1 MQHSLQSKRRRKKK
15 LKIKPFR
22 SQKDLPNTATSIPK
36 EYAAP
41 VRSIVAKSDIKPS
54 ADNRAKILSS
64 PDLISIKGLT
74 TNVADEHRTKTEV
87 SESLKEEKAE
97 REYTLEEISVA
108 WSAFT
113 EQKLTQNK
121 QVQAV
126 FALAKLNL
134 KETYLLEIWVP
145 SETQQ
150 MYFNDY
156 RADLGDFLRKEF
168 GIRGL
173 QMEVVIDKSIE
184 SKSSG
189 VIITDKDRF
198 EAMREKNP
206 ILDELRK
213 KFNLQIDF

>member
-22 SQKDLPNTATSIPK
+22 SERELPNSTPSIPQ
-36 EYAAP
+36 EYASAA
-41 VRSIVAKSDIKPS
+41 RSIVAKSDIKPS
-54 ADNRAKILSS
+54 AENREKILSS

-74 TNVADEHRTKTEV
+74 TSVAVEHRTKNEI
-87 SESLKEEKAE
+87 SEALKEEKAE
-97 REYTLEEISVA
+97 RDYTIDEISIA

-113 EQKLTQNK
+113 EQKLVLNR

-126 FALAKLNL
+126 FALAKLEL
-134 KETYLLEIWVP
+134 KESNLLEICVP